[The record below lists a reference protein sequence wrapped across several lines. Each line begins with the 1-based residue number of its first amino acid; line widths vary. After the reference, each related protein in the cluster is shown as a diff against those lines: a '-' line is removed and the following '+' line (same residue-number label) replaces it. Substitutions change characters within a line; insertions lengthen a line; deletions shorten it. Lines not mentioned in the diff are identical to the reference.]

1 MTVLV
6 TVAAAR
12 PAVAAL
18 APHLVVQPASCLLVA
33 TATTT
38 VAVTDVIATVL
49 AARRPTGRTLAV
61 VTAFVTLASLA
72 SLLAVY
78 WATPLDFDYHVA
90 TSVRRVITAPVVFA
104 AAMTPLLLARAQ
116 ASR

>member
-1 MTVLV
+1 MVTVLTRRSGHALLLPPAGASTLALAARCVTVLV

-49 AARRPTGRTLAV
+49 AAPT
-61 VTAFVTLASLA
+61 
-72 SLLAVY
+72 
-78 WATPLDFDYHVA
+78 
-90 TSVRRVITAPVVFA
+90 I
-104 AAMTPLLLARAQ
+104 AM
-116 ASR
+116 